1 MTLSAA
7 PTLPDIEV
15 QPRHAAASANTI
27 GVQFFYHTGIAQD
40 VFSNVRLCGSGDDS
54 GLPGTAWTTT
64 PMQQYTG
71 IDGCPTYTATIEFP
85 DAQVGAEY
93 SWGVIADS
101 GSGHDLWAIP
111 TEVPDPDSA
120 ARQRTFTLAPDPSE
134 QHYWLS
140 TSRQLGAQPAL
151 DPRRRPTHP
160 TVHRR
165 AAPRGICRVPA
176 PLRSQVPT
184 GGVNTP
190 LGVTADRRAPP
201 AQQ

>member
-15 QPRHAAASANTI
+15 QPSRAAASANTVA
-27 GVQFFYHTGIAQD
+27 VQFIYHTGIAQD
-40 VFSNVRLCGSGDDS
+40 LFSNVRLCGSGDDS

-64 PMQQYTG
+64 PMQQHTG
-71 IDGCPTYTATIEFP
+71 VDGCPTDTATIEFP
-85 DAQVGAEY
+85 DTQVGAEY

-140 TSRQLGAQPAL
+140 TSRQLGAN
-151 DPRRRPTHP
+151 PRWTPDGAQRIQRFIAVLP
-160 TVHRR
+160 R
-165 AAPRGICRVPA
+165 AGFVLFRH
-176 PLRSQVPT
+176 L
-184 GGVNTP
+184 
-190 LGVTADRRAPP
+190 
-201 AQQ
+201 